1 MMEMRKLPYRIC
13 RYVASGNCSNP
24 SSSAAWVQGSH
35 GYTSVLLAFSGGS
48 SGQAREEVWRLG
60 ASVYG

>member
-1 MMEMRKLPYRIC
+1 
-13 RYVASGNCSNP
+13 VASGNCSNP